1 MTNLET
7 IFQTIETLTSE
18 ELDQVYQYI
27 RQRRQTTTWTVS
39 KQNIRELEKILQP
52 VHQEAD
58 TMTDDEINSLIYEVL
73 DEVRSER
80 KVD

>member
-1 MTNLET
+1 MTNLDT

-27 RQRRQTTTWTVS
+27 RQRRQTTTWTVN
-39 KQNIRELEKILQP
+39 QRNIHELGAVLEN

-58 TMTDDEINSLIYEVL
+58 SMTDDEIDSLIDNAL

-80 KVD
+80 KGD

>member
-7 IFQTIETLTSE
+7 VFQTIESLTPE
-18 ELDQVYQYI
+18 ELDKVYQYI

-52 VHQEAD
+52 VCQEAD
-58 TMTDDEINSLIYEVL
+58 TMTDDEINSLIDEAL